1 MSAGTAETIE
11 RAREKTMAVLMADHA
26 CIRRGDEPAWQLE
39 AEEQADGRDAFKV
52 AVAVASI
59 IRTRRDRC
67 QRPLSGPPGMTAR
80 SGWRAA
86 TRTVVPSRARAS
98 RMWWH
103 KKPVPP
109 KAVTN
114 VISQWRFLRRSWG

>member
-11 RAREKTMAVLMADHA
+11 RAREKTMAVLMADHS
-26 CIRRGDEPAWQLE
+26 CIRHGDEPAWQFE

-80 SGWRAA
+80 SDGAPPRGQSCLPEREPPRCGGP
-86 TRTVVPSRARAS
+86 RTPFPEDGHQHHLAMPLV
-98 RMWWH
+98 
-103 KKPVPP
+103 
-109 KAVTN
+109 
-114 VISQWRFLRRSWG
+114 RRSWG

>member
-1 MSAGTAETIE
+1 MSAGTVETIE
-11 RAREKTMAVLMADHA
+11 RAREKTMAVFMADHA
-26 CIRRGDEPAWQLE
+26 CIRRGDELAWQLK

-98 RMWWH
+98 TCGGPRTPFPEDGHQHHLAM
-103 KKPVPP
+103 PLV
-109 KAVTN
+109 
-114 VISQWRFLRRSWG
+114 RRSWG